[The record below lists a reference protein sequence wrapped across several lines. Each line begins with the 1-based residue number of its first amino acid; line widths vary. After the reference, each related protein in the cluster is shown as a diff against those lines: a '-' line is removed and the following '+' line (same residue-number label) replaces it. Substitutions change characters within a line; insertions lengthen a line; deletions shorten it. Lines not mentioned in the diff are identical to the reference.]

1 MGTLVDSIVYIEY
14 SAEVNRLD
22 VNPKIIKKLH
32 NKRKILL
39 VQKLIKSLDI
49 IYNEEI
55 IHLYKGNKWF
65 KYIFNK
71 NSLDYYIYFKIL
83 EKYKLDNKYRPNINI
98 SAQKKAG
105 FNCNKIKKLAKAECN
120 QLF

>member
-55 IHLYKGNKWF
+55 IHLYKGNK
-65 KYIFNK
+65 
-71 NSLDYYIYFKIL
+71 
-83 EKYKLDNKYRPNINI
+83 
-98 SAQKKAG
+98 
-105 FNCNKIKKLAKAECN
+105 
-120 QLF
+120 